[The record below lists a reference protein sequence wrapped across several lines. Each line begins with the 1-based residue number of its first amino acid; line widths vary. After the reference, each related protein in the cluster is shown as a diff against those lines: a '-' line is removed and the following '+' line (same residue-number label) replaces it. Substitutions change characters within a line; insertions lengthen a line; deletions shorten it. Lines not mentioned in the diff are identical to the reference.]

1 LDIIIKRGGMH
12 MKRLLVPID
21 GSNASIAA
29 VKKAIEIARNNNSY
43 IKLISVV
50 KSSEN
55 KRKDRNENL
64 WGAVDGS
71 IIFNEEL
78 EKKLES
84 NYVEN
89 SEKLLS
95 QIISRLDF
103 NGIRVETEVLVGEP
117 YLKIIEQAKNGNFD
131 LIVMGS
137 RGFSKMK
144 RFFVGSVTQRVIAE
158 APSPVLVIRSA
169 FEP

>member
-1 LDIIIKRGGMH
+1 
-12 MKRLLVPID
+12 MKRLLIPVD

-29 VKKAIEIARNNNSY
+29 VKKAIEIARSNNSY
-43 IKLISVV
+43 VKLISVV

-55 KRKDRNENL
+55 KRKERNENL
-64 WGAVDGS
+64 WNAVDGS
-71 IIFNEEL
+71 IIVNEEL

-131 LIVMGS
+131 LIIMGS
-137 RGFSKMK
+137 RGFSKVK

>member
-1 LDIIIKRGGMH
+1 
-12 MKRLLVPID
+12 MKKLLVPVD

-43 IKLISVV
+43 VKLISVV

-55 KRKDRNENL
+55 KKKDRNENL
-64 WGAVDGS
+64 WSAVDGS
-71 IIFNEEL
+71 IIVNEEL

-95 QIISRLDF
+95 QILSRLDF
-103 NGIRVETEVLVGEP
+103 SGIRVETEVLVGEP
-117 YLKIIEQAKNGNFD
+117 YLKITEHAKNGKFD
-131 LIVMGS
+131 VIIMGS
-137 RGFSKMK
+137 RGFSKIK
-144 RFFVGSVTQRVIAE
+144 RFFVGSVTQRVISE
-158 APSPVLVIRSA
+158 APCPVLVIKSA